1 MTIGDIPKL
10 GAFRKPD
17 KEYVVPYL
25 PIGSVVREREIQAV
39 TQVLGSGET
48 LSGGSRR
55 EQFER
60 RFQSYVGTPYA
71 MSTTS
76 GTVALELAIHLLG
89 LRPGDE
95 VIVTPQTYQA
105 SIQPLLQYPDVT
117 VKFCDIRSDT
127 LNMDPRC
134 LERLIGPKTRAV
146 ILVHYGGHPAD
157 MHEIMDIARAHD
169 ALVIEDSAHALGS
182 LYHGV
187 RPGALADIG
196 CFSFHSSKNITTL
209 GEGGMLTFSDG
220 EWAERVDRLRG
231 NEVDGRFL
239 PQRHHFGDSKEN
251 LPGALYPGNAYTHD
265 LVALHRH
272 GTNATLGEAAAAMGT
287 AQLDALPSLVER
299 RRLIAAR
306 LRETLGKFEGLVDA
320 PGDPEGITQ
329 AQHLFT
335 CFVREEAAGRLNRHR
350 LLHELDQRGVQI
362 PLRYFPLHL
371 LPEWRARGHRYGE
384 CPTAE
389 RVWFHEQFNLPCHPG
404 LTDRQVDLLCDILEA
419 SVQAAR
425 CL

>member
-10 GAFRKPD
+10 GAFRKPG

-25 PIGSVVREREIQAV
+25 PVGSVVGDREIAAV
-39 TQVLGSGET
+39 TRVLRSGET
-48 LSGGSRR
+48 LSGGGRR
-55 EQFER
+55 EEFER
-60 RFQSYVGTPYA
+60 NFRDYVGAPYA

-76 GTVALELAIHLLG
+76 GTVTLELAIHLLG

-105 SIQPLLQYPDVT
+105 SIQPLLQYPDVEVT
-117 VKFCDIRSDT
+117 FCDVRQDT

-134 LERLIGPKTRAV
+134 LERLIGPRTRAV

-182 LYHGV
+182 VYHGA

-209 GEGGMLTFSDG
+209 GEGGMLTFADP

-231 NEVDGRFL
+231 NEVDGSFL
-239 PQRHHFGDSKEN
+239 PRRHTFGDSKEN
-251 LPGALYPGNAYTHD
+251 LPGGLYPGNAYTHD
-265 LVALHRH
+265 LVALRKH
-272 GTNATLGEAAAAMGT
+272 GTNATLPEAAAAMGT
-287 AQLDALPSLVER
+287 SQLRALPGMVER
-299 RRLIAAR
+299 RRAIAAR
-306 LRETLGKFEGLVDA
+306 LRETLGRFPGLVEA
-320 PGDPEGITQ
+320 PEAPEGVIHS
-329 AQHLFT
+329 QHLFT
-335 CFVREEAAGRLNRHR
+335 FFVREGTHGINRHR
-350 LLHELDQRGVQI
+350 LLHELDHRGVQV

-389 RVWFHEQFNLPCHPG
+389 RVWFHEQVNLPCHPA
-404 LTDRQVDLLCDILEA
+404 LSVRQVDLLCDRLEE
-419 SVQAAR
+419 SLRAA
-425 CL
+425 CTH